1 MAFSSNDVA
10 KIPML
15 KSCMNVDP
23 GNIIAD
29 IELNLTATILNR
41 GKTGFTHHPAQHH
54 TASHCHADFLFFQLF
69 FAQMLVLGMDLIG
82 SRITAKIIWEWVT
95 QFT

>member
-10 KIPML
+10 QIPML

-41 GKTGFTHHPAQHH
+41 GKTGFTHHP
-54 TASHCHADFLFFQLF
+54 F
-69 FAQMLVLGMDLIG
+69 
-82 SRITAKIIWEWVT
+82 
-95 QFT
+95 